1 MGGKKVSNYALDLE
15 KVEAEFNSKVDKG
28 DKKDMADFAMQ
39 LIPVLIKECKDT
51 RIEALDNLLK
61 K

>member
-1 MGGKKVSNYALDLE
+1 MSNYALDLE